1 MAEEFIALRV
11 AQRQQFALNPG
22 EVMRM
27 LSNAVDFCP

>member
-22 EVMRM
+22 EVMRIYKRY
-27 LSNAVDFCP
+27 LTQ